1 VIAKNDPRI
10 IEGGGGNILSSQ
22 MFNDRASLPDP
33 TSNQSLPL
41 SFISQSSRQ
50 DIHNRFQGS
59 HCSSNASVNS
69 SQNDGG
75 TNLRDAISNKK
86 IMSYKLM
93 SKVPG
98 GGGGAPETQ
107 PI

>member
-1 VIAKNDPRI
+1 M
-10 IEGGGGNILSSQ
+10 Q
-22 MFNDRASLPDP
+22 
-33 TSNQSLPL
+33 
-41 SFISQSSRQ
+41 
-50 DIHNRFQGS
+50 NRFQGS

-98 GGGGAPETQ
+98 GGGGPSETQ
-107 PI
+107 PIQ